1 MPVGLTEFVHEF
13 NAFPLKLDG
22 FKVRSSVPFSR
33 ARANACARAC
43 FRARPARAR
52 AHAGSVC
59 YSCTCMQE
67 TTTEKGHLWA
77 DPSRKHL
84 SQLMRRVFTDRA
96 YARSIGAEAR
106 R

>member
-1 MPVGLTEFVHEF
+1 
-13 NAFPLKLDG
+13 
-22 FKVRSSVPFSR
+22 
-33 ARANACARAC
+33 
-43 FRARPARAR
+43 
-52 AHAGSVC
+52 
-59 YSCTCMQE
+59 MQE